1 MQGKKK
7 LLASATVVLEF
18 AKMGRGDKVRTYNWS
33 QQRVTD
39 HRCGITVHDL
49 DGVMEGR
56 ESLDEIMAACEG
68 MAQSK
73 RFGDIDC

>member
-1 MQGKKK
+1 
-7 LLASATVVLEF
+7 
-18 AKMGRGDKVRTYNWS
+18 MGRGDKVRTYNWS

-56 ESLDEIMAACEG
+56 ESLDEIMTAVKEWLKARDLETLI
-68 MAQSK
+68 AEEQITHSE
-73 RFGDIDC
+73 RSSAHVAT